1 MHYQEVKNK
10 LSGKGRDIVANFLT
24 VFRIILAFFTLWLLF
39 LGKADFYLSA
49 FFLTIIVIALDG
61 LDGYVARKRNEC
73 SKLGSVI
80 DILGD
85 RIVENAYWIVF
96 AVLSWVPAWIPILV
110 VSRGLT
116 TDTIRGMA
124 LAEGFTAFGD
134 STMMQNKIG
143 AFLTSSRFSRAL
155 YGAAKAFAFFIMIIA
170 HIPAIEEY
178 KPMTVEQYVSFV
190 HFQPTLVLI
199 ANILAYITVVM
210 CVIRGIPVL
219 LESKRFFSK
228 YDKQ

>member
-1 MHYQEVKNK
+1 M
-10 LSGKGRDIVANFLT
+10 ANFLT

-39 LGKADFYLSA
+39 LGKADFYISA

-73 SKLGSVI
+73 SKLGSVL

-96 AVLSWVPAWIPILV
+96 SVLGWVPAWIPILV

-134 STMMQNKIG
+134 TTMMQSKLG
-143 AFLTSSRFSRAL
+143 EFLTSSRFSRAV

-170 HIPAIEEY
+170 HIPKIEEY
-178 KPMTVEQYVSFV
+178 KPMTVDQFLYYIN
-190 HFQPTLVLI
+190 FQPTLILI
-199 ANILAYITVVM
+199 ANILAYTAVVM
-210 CVIRGIPVL
+210 CVVRGIPVL